1 MTQFLSMA
9 ITLMVA
15 GLVGAVLFQDSQAAV
30 WKPTDGLPGIERT
43 SSEMALQDRNGDAGE

>member
-1 MTQFLSMA
+1 MTQFLSMT

-30 WKPTDGLPGIERT
+30 WKPADGLPSIERT